1 MASSGKR
8 AGTMLG
14 TCGRLPRRAH
24 PIRAPAVAATGGGN
38 VPPASGCTK
47 RVMATR
53 PRRLRPSRKSSS
65 GATAPRACRLRVG
78 IQAKNDAASADRLC
92 ADHDCGALRAARIP
106 IRAPAVA
113 AAGKGGWYGNSAPL
127 LARIASGGCWRGDPA
142 VRQVR
147 SCMAL
152 ATVRGKRPSPAEDG
166 GLRGMPRMDGAAGRG
181 LTIKPWGRKA
191 RW

>member
-1 MASSGKR
+1 MR
-8 AGTMLG
+8 QE
-14 TCGRLPRRAH
+14 R
-24 PIRAPAVAATGGGN
+24 
-38 VPPASGCTK
+38 
-47 RVMATR
+47 
-53 PRRLRPSRKSSS
+53 
-65 GATAPRACRLRVG
+65 TARG
-78 IQAKNDAASADRLC
+78 
-92 ADHDCGALRAARIP
+92 
-106 IRAPAVA
+106 
-113 AAGKGGWYGNSAPL
+113 SAPL